1 MNIFYCPTAV
11 LNAVIE
17 LDEQESHHAH
27 KVLRK
32 NIGDT
37 IAVFDGKGHLY
48 SASIAVV
55 NKRSISVVVQ
65 ELLQQTASNKPRL
78 HLAVAP
84 PKNLDRLE
92 WLVEKATEIG
102 VDDISLIICQNSER
116 REVRLDRIEKV
127 IMSAAKQSLKFNLP
141 VLNECVSFPKF
152 MAAQAAVCERKFI
165 AFCHEKAEHLKSVYS
180 ASQNALILI
189 GPEGDFTQEEVHLA
203 AKNGFEMVS
212 LGESRLRLET
222 AAIYATTVFQL
233 MNEK

>member
-17 LDEQESHHAH
+17 LDEQESRHAH

-102 VDDISLIICQNSER
+102 VDDITLVGTSRC
-116 REVRLDRIEKV
+116 VR
-127 IMSAAKQSLKFNLP
+127 AKIYRLLP
-141 VLNECVSFPKF
+141 
-152 MAAQAAVCERKFI
+152 
-165 AFCHEKAEHLKSVYS
+165 
-180 ASQNALILI
+180 
-189 GPEGDFTQEEVHLA
+189 
-203 AKNGFEMVS
+203 
-212 LGESRLRLET
+212 
-222 AAIYATTVFQL
+222 
-233 MNEK
+233 

>member
-1 MNIFYCPTAV
+1 MNIFYCPEAA
-11 LNAVIE
+11 LNKVVE

-32 NIGDT
+32 NVGDV
-37 IAVFDGKGHLY
+37 IAVFDGKGNLY

-55 NKRSISVVVQ
+55 SKRNITAVVQ
-65 ELLQQTASNKPRL
+65 DLLQKTDHTKPRL
-78 HLAVAP
+78 HVAIAP

-102 VDDISLIICQNSER
+102 VDEISLIVCQNSER

-127 IMSAAKQSLKFNLP
+127 IMSAAKQSLKFRLP
-141 VLNECVSFPKF
+141 VLHACVPLVKF
-152 MAAQAAVCERKFI
+152 LQVQNTTQKYI
-165 AFCHEKAEHLKSVYS
+165 AYCHEKAVHLKTVYP
-180 ASQNALILI
+180 ASKNALILI

-203 AKNGFEMVS
+203 EKNGYEIVS

-222 AAIYATTVFQL
+222 AAIYATTVFQM

>member
-1 MNIFYCPTAV
+1 MNIFYCPTAK
-11 LNAVIE
+11 LNVVVE

-32 NIGDT
+32 KIGDT
-37 IAVFDGKGHLY
+37 IAVFDGKGHLF

-55 NKRSISVVVQ
+55 NKRTISVVIQ
-65 ELLQQTASNKPRL
+65 ELIQETNTTKPHL

-92 WLVEKATEIG
+92 WLVEKSTEIG
-102 VDDISLIICQNSER
+102 VDEISLIICQNSER
-116 REVRLDRIEKV
+116 REVRLNRIEKV
-127 IMSAAKQSLKFNLP
+127 IMSAAKQSLKFKLP
-141 VLNECVSFPKF
+141 VLHECVFYSKF
-152 MAAQAAVCERKFI
+152 ITAQAATASNKYI
-165 AFCHEKAEHLKSVYS
+165 TFCHEKSEHFKSVYP
-180 ASQNALILI
+180 ATQNALILI

-203 AKNGFEMVS
+203 EKNGFVMVS

-222 AAIYATTVFQL
+222 AAIYATTVFQF

>member
-1 MNIFYCPTAV
+1 MNIFYCPTAA
-11 LNAVIE
+11 LNAVVE

-32 NIGDT
+32 NVGDT

-48 SASIAVV
+48 SASIAVI
-55 NKRSISVVVQ
+55 NKRNVSVVVQ
-65 ELLQQTASNKPRL
+65 DLLQETLVEKPKW

-92 WLVEKATEIG
+92 WLVEKITEIG
-102 VDDISLIICQNSER
+102 VDEISLIVCQNSER

-127 IMSAAKQSLKFNLP
+127 ILSAAKQSLKFRLP
-141 VLNECVSFPKF
+141 LLNECMSFAKF
-152 MAAQAAVCERKFI
+152 IAAQANNPNPKFI
-165 AFCHEKAEHLKSVYS
+165 AFCHEKAKHLKSVYS
-180 ASQNALILI
+180 APQNALILI

-203 AKNGFEMVS
+203 EKNGFVIVS

-222 AAIYATTVFQL
+222 AAVYATTVFQ
-233 MNEK
+233 MINEK